1 MIRSSPACSKKSGEH
16 LSVKRTSPEDFI
28 LMLPDEEVVVRVFNN
43 GVVFDTPNGPLKF
56 LRWLSFAHAEST
68 LLHFHARDLTT
79 MQSVLSSWCSLVE
92 LQPESE
98 AHHDLSVLLASAWSC
113 RLDLIHILE
122 PVLSSE
128 VHGGTFCGCNLL
140 PIRGGT
146 GGSSSS
152 PTSDSNSHPQQQCG
166 HSPYLGRA
174 AALAKELMAM
184 LLPQRPFVQCV
195 VVG

>member
-79 MQSVLSSWCSLVE
+79 VQSVLSSWCSLVE

-128 VHGGTFCGCNLL
+128 DVVHRLLSYTVALSVAVISCPSAVAPGVLL
-140 PIRGGT
+140 PPQRQIVT
-146 GGSSSS
+146 LTPSSSV
-152 PTSDSNSHPQQQCG
+152 
-166 HSPYLGRA
+166 A
-174 AALAKELMAM
+174 I
-184 LLPQRPFVQCV
+184 LLTWGVRRLWRRS
-195 VVG
+195 